1 MKITKITV
9 QTHTGSTDN
18 VYVYTDLPS
27 PFPPSLSTAPL
38 VLKFEVEAG
47 KGLAYVRANFRVEPE
62 ELNLAAKL
70 TVATRTLR

>member
-9 QTHTGSTDN
+9 QTHTGSTDF
-18 VYVYTDLPS
+18 VCVYTDLPS

-38 VLKFEVEAG
+38 VLKFEVQAG
-47 KGLAYVRANFRVEPE
+47 KGLAYVRTNFGIEPE

-70 TVATRTLR
+70 TVVARTLR